1 MAVICSMLHHH
12 LMKSTYLW
20 PQLKVAARVAGA
32 GRIAAPAKAD
42 SFPMNMKI
50 ESKHEAGSCG
60 NTAEQAARG
69 RHVGVGWEKKKEW
82 VGGLD
87 M

>member
-1 MAVICSMLHHH
+1 
-12 LMKSTYLW
+12 
-20 PQLKVAARVAGA
+20 
-32 GRIAAPAKAD
+32 
-42 SFPMNMKI
+42 MNMKI

-60 NTAEQAARG
+60 NTAEQAAGG